1 MLFEDFQEKIKISN
15 LAIAAQA
22 AVDGLVKTLAAF
34 FGNSDSLSAG
44 TSSAK
49 VVPGAASDVASEIS
63 PPAIS
68 KGFSMSTQN
77 QNPKAGLVQV

>member
-15 LAIAAQA
+15 LAIAAEA
-22 AVDGLVKTLAAF
+22 AVDELVKNLAAF
-34 FGNSDSLSAG
+34 FGNSDSLAASP
-44 TSSAK
+44 SSSK
-49 VVPGAASDVASEIS
+49 VVPVDTRDLASEIP

-68 KGFSMSTQN
+68 KGFSMSTQD